1 MTKLVTFHWKNL
13 ILHGKC
19 MHVLMFSI
27 GKLRNFLIWEF
38 DLLLLIL
45 TAAQILSVTNSV
57 RKNILTALGQNRL
70 LPNRPG
76 SGITKL

>member
-1 MTKLVTFHWKNL
+1 
-13 ILHGKC
+13 
-19 MHVLMFSI
+19 MFSI